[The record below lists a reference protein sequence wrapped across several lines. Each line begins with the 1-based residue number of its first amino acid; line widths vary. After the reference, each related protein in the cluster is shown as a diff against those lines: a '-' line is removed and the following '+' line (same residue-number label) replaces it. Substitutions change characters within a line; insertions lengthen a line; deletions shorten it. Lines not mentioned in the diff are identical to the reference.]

1 MSSETV
7 IWKGTSSQVKNFWWF
22 VSCLLVIPIP
32 WAIWE
37 WLKVKCRVFNITSER
52 LIIDE
57 GVFNKSQETLELY
70 RIRDMQVKQP
80 FWLRLFGL
88 ENIHLIATDIT
99 TESVVLD
106 YIPSNLA
113 LRDKLRVQVEEC
125 RRKKGV
131 REMGIDLDQGGGAD
145 VMSMG

>member
-70 RIRDMQVKQP
+70 RIRDMLVKQP